1 MYKDI
6 NNTYIVNKPKP
17 FDCDIDDI
25 GLGTG
30 REPHWISLAIFMKV
44 TESSDSE
51 ILAENFCKL
60 FSEFIEYLKQ
70 NKSAEMIDKEYTNIK
85 LEAIKKDGCINL
97 IYTDLSD
104 TEIVLDNVMT
114 EDSFSEFAQKLLTA
128 ISDCKEGGNNDYR
141 TNNK

>member
-1 MYKDI
+1 MYKVEPY
-6 NNTYIVNKPKP
+6 NT
-17 FDCDIDDI
+17 DIDDI

-44 TESSDSE
+44 TESSDSY

-60 FSEFIEYLKQ
+60 FSEFIEDLKQ
-70 NKSAEMIDKEYTNIK
+70 NNSAEMIDKEYTKIK
-85 LEAIKKDGCINL
+85 LEANKKDGCINL

-114 EDSFSEFAQKLLTA
+114 EDSFSEFAQKLHTA
-128 ISDCKEGGNNDYR
+128 ISNCKEGVNNG
-141 TNNK
+141 

>member
-1 MYKDI
+1 MYKVEPY
-6 NNTYIVNKPKP
+6 NT
-17 FDCDIDDI
+17 DIDDI

-44 TESSDSE
+44 TESSDSD

-60 FSEFIEYLKQ
+60 FSEFIEDLKQ
-70 NKSAEMIDKEYTNIK
+70 NKSAEMIDNEYTNIK

-104 TEIVLDNVMT
+104 PEIILENVMT
-114 EDSFSEFAQKLLTA
+114 EDSFSEFAQKLYTA
-128 ISDCKEGGNNDYR
+128 ISNCKEGVNNGYC
-141 TNNK
+141 

>member
-1 MYKDI
+1 MAK
-6 NNTYIVNKPKP
+6 NKIEPY
-17 FDCDIDDI
+17 DTDIDDI

-44 TESSDSE
+44 TESSDSD

-60 FSEFIEYLKQ
+60 FSEFIEDLKQ

-85 LEAIKKDGCINL
+85 LEANKKGGCINL

-104 TEIVLDNVMT
+104 LEIVLDNVMT

-128 ISDCKEGGNNDYR
+128 IDERDSNGYQKLNGIKN
-141 TNNK
+141 T

>member
-1 MYKDI
+1 MYKVEPY
-6 NNTYIVNKPKP
+6 NT
-17 FDCDIDDI
+17 DIDDI

-60 FSEFIEYLKQ
+60 FSEFIEDIKQ
-70 NKSAEMIDKEYTNIK
+70 NTSAEMIDKEYTKIK

-104 TEIVLDNVMT
+104 LETVLDNIMS
-114 EDSFSEFAQKLLTA
+114 EDSFSEFAQKLL
-128 ISDCKEGGNNDYR
+128 II
-141 TNNK
+141 